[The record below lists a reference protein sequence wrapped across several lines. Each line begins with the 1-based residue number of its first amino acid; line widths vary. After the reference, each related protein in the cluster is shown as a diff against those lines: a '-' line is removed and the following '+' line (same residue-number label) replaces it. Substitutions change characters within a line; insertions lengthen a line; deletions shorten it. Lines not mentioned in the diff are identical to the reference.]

1 MSCTMNRKSLAARA
15 AIAAAAT
22 ALLLPLAA
30 HSQNIAT
37 VNGKAVPKARLDILV
52 KQAERAGQQ
61 VTPEL
66 QAQAKDQVVLRE
78 IFAQEA
84 ERTGVPATADYKAQ
98 MELARQS
105 IMIREL
111 FENFS
116 KKNPVTDADIQAE
129 YDKFKAQSTGT
140 EYRARHILVETEDE
154 AKALIAQIKGG
165 GKFDE
170 LAKAKSKDP
179 GSGANG
185 GGRRPA
191 SMRSWRSQRCAMPG
205 RASPAPA
212 SCRPRGSSR
221 TSAPSPLAGGEVQA
235 AGGLVGQQHRRL
247 DDEGA
252 RQRHA
257 LLLAARQHARVV
269 AQALAQAHALQHL
282 GGGPDR
288 ASRRPSSSSGSITF
302 SSAVR
307 CDSSWKLWNTKP
319 ICRARTAARAS
330 SSSANRSVPA
340 TAHGARGGHVQP
352 GQDGQQRALARP
364 RGADDGHRLPFGEIE
379 VDVMENGQC
388 AGGVAT
394 CLVRC

>member
-1 MSCTMNRKSLAARA
+1 MKSLGQK
-15 AIAAAAT
+15 
-22 ALLLPLAA
+22 LLVLSMAVLVVLPLAA
-30 HSQNIAT
+30 QAQNIAT
-37 VNGKAVPKARLDILV
+37 VNGKAVPKARLDTLV

-84 ERTGVPATADYKAQ
+84 ERTGVPATADYKSQ

-185 GGRRPA
+185 GDLDFAKPENYVPEFSKAMVALQKGEMTQEPVKSQFGYHIIKLEDTRPA
-191 SMRSWRSQRCAMPG
+191 SFPAFDDVKAQIKQRI
-205 RASPAPA
+205 
-212 SCRPRGSSR
+212 
-221 TSAPSPLAGGEVQA
+221 E
-235 AGGLVGQQHRRL
+235 QQKMA
-247 DDEGA
+247 E
-252 RQRHA
+252 
-257 LLLAARQHARVV
+257 
-269 AQALAQAHALQHL
+269 
-282 GGGPDR
+282 
-288 ASRRPSSSSGSITF
+288 F
-302 SSAVR
+302 
-307 CDSSWKLWNTKP
+307 
-319 ICRARTAARAS
+319 
-330 SSSANRSVPA
+330 
-340 TAHGARGGHVQP
+340 
-352 GQDGQQRALARP
+352 QDGLIKKAKT
-364 RGADDGHRLPFGEIE
+364 DYSFSK
-379 VDVMENGQC
+379 
-388 AGGVAT
+388 
-394 CLVRC
+394 